1 MESVPFVCQLRD
13 RRMAAASDK
22 RTNIWT
28 KVFGLS
34 AEEKRGALEQSNCR
48 VSGSVFY
55 LGLFSYLL
63 LLSSNLPLVLHSFVL
78 LRGSISVH

>member
-1 MESVPFVCQLRD
+1 
-13 RRMAAASDK
+13 MAAASDK

-48 VSGSVFY
+48 VSGSVFL
-55 LGLFSYLL
+55 LGSFLL
-63 LLSSNLPLVLHSFVL
+63 PALAVVESSSCSSFFCVIERQHFCPLIYDAQA
-78 LRGSISVH
+78 R